1 MKDRIFIDTNIFV
14 YASIEDKVYTDKRN
28 KAVNLIQ
35 SAEHEIVISTQVIN
49 EYYVILIKNGINDED
64 IQERI
69 LEIIENAVLINV
81 TFKTIQSAWEIRG
94 KYKYSYWD
102 SLIISSALEDDC
114 SVLYTEDMQD
124 GQIIERRLKIEN
136 PFKADEK

>member
-1 MKDRIFIDTNIFV
+1 MKDRNFIDTNIFV
-14 YASIEDKVYTDKRN
+14 YASIEDKVHADKRN
-28 KAVNLIQ
+28 EAVNLIQ
-35 SAEHEIVISTQVIN
+35 RTEHEIVISTQVLN
-49 EYYVILIKNGINDED
+49 EYYTILIKNGINDED

-102 SLIISSALEDDC
+102 SLIISSALENDC
-114 SVLYTEDMQD
+114 SVLYTEDMHD
-124 GQIIERRLKIEN
+124 GQIIEGRLKTEN
-136 PFKADEK
+136 PFRAYKK